1 MIRMLAVGVLLGLV
15 AGCSSVTQKAAAV
28 SGQALGRGGEAI
40 YPVHTQKLDEAG
52 MAWLLQ
58 QQYDEPPVLDGFQMD
73 YKARTLCSRGYLK
86 DEVYALAPRK
96 LAVEHAT
103 CVTADCRYTLVW
115 KIRCEEVPQA
125 PFSIFGKF

>member
-1 MIRMLAVGVLLGLV
+1 MTRALMVVALLSVLT
-15 AGCSSVTQKAAAV
+15 GCSSLADKAANVTGRAV
-28 SGQALGRGGEAI
+28 ASATEAI
-40 YPVHTQKLDEAG
+40 HPVKTEKLDKQG
-52 MAWLLQ
+52 VAWLLK

-73 YKARTLCSRGYLK
+73 YKARSLCPKGYLK

-96 LAVEHAT
+96 LAVNHAA

-115 KIRCEEVPQA
+115 KIHCEEVPQE

>member
-1 MIRMLAVGVLLGLV
+1 MIRTAMAGVLLGLL
-15 AGCSSVTQKAAAV
+15 AGCSSMTQKAAAL
-28 SGQALGRGGEAI
+28 SGHVVGRTGDVM
-40 YPVHTQKLDEAG
+40 YPVQTQKLDQEG
-52 MAWLLQ
+52 MVWLLQ

-73 YKARTLCSRGYLK
+73 YKARSLCTRGYLK

-96 LAVEHAT
+96 LAVNHAA

-115 KIRCEEVPQA
+115 KIRCEEVPQE